1 MTDHH
6 TEQRQAWLRTLRE
19 PTPRQMGWDIAAVV
33 AGALAIILYSLLE
46 G

>member
-6 TEQRQAWLRTLRE
+6 TEQRQAWLRTFRE
-19 PTPRQMGWDIAAVV
+19 PTSQQIKWDIFAVM